1 MISKQVIR
9 TELSQLLYELP
20 TVIAAWE
27 GGSAATGFLDDFSD
41 MDLIIVCEDE
51 AVESIFE
58 QLESYFESRCGIERR
73 YRVPEPTWHGFS
85 QCFYK
90 VKNVPPLFYLD
101 IAVVK
106 KSIPDKFTESDR
118 HGIAAIWFEKEPTV
132 NTAPCPIDK
141 RDSRC
146 RQFYATATQS
156 DFLMVLEIQKN
167 LGRNRFAE
175 AFPFYYQF
183 VSRQL
188 GILLNLKYRPE
199 KVDFGLR
206 YASRDYSAED
216 AALVEQ
222 LLQCGSMEAL
232 KSNFELALSRYEAL
246 KQELSA
252 LWN

>member
-1 MISKQVIR
+1 MISKQMLR
-9 TELSQLLYELP
+9 TELNHLLYDLP
-20 TVIAAWE
+20 ETIAAWE

-51 AVESIFE
+51 AVELIFE
-58 QLESYFESRCGIERR
+58 SLETYLESRCGIERKF
-73 YRVPEPTWHGFS
+73 RVPEPTWHGFS
-85 QCFYK
+85 QCFYQ

-132 NTAPCPIDK
+132 ITTPCPTDK
-141 RDSRC
+141 RDLRC
-146 RQFYATATQS
+146 KQFYAMATQS

-167 LGRNRFAE
+167 LGRNRFVE

-183 VSRQL
+183 ISRQL

-216 AALVEQ
+216 AALVEE
-222 LLQCGSMEAL
+222 LLQCGSLDTL
-232 KSNFELALSRYEAL
+232 KSNFAVAQSRYETL

-252 LWN
+252 LWG